1 VASKRGHIGGIVL
14 FPGAGA
20 DRDHSSLL
28 LLEKRL
34 RPLRVAR
41 VDFPYRRA
49 GRRAPD
55 RAPVLMDCVRDE
67 VERAAKR
74 WKLPTSSIVIGGRS
88 MGGRMCSMVV
98 ADEEDP
104 LDVGGLILISYPLN
118 PPGRADAGRAA
129 HLGRV
134 RVPTL
139 FVSGT
144 RDQFFTKA
152 QLRAAA
158 RRVKGSRT
166 MRWIDNKRHDL
177 KGADEAIAD
186 HVESWLS
193 DLGSRRT

>member
-1 VASKRGHIGGIVL
+1 MASGQQRVGGLIL

-20 DRDHSSLL
+20 DRNHSSLV

-34 RPLRVAR
+34 KPLRVAR
-41 VDFPYRRA
+41 IDFPYRRA

-55 RAPVLMDCVRDE
+55 RANVLMDCVRDE
-67 VERAAKR
+67 VARAAKR
-74 WKLPTSSIVIGGRS
+74 WKVPTSSLIIGGRS

-98 ADEEDP
+98 ADADNP

-118 PPGRADAGRAA
+118 PPGKTDAGRAA

-134 RVPTL
+134 LVPTL

-144 RDQFFTKA
+144 RDQFFTPV

-158 RRVKGSRT
+158 RRVKGPRT
-166 MRWIDNKRHDL
+166 MEWIENKRHDL
-177 KGADEAIAD
+177 KGADEVIAD

-193 DLGSRRT
+193 AVELPRT

>member
-1 VASKRGHIGGIVL
+1 MAPRRAQIGGVVL

-20 DRDHSSLL
+20 DRHHSSLV

-34 RPLRVAR
+34 KPLKVAR

-55 RAPVLMDCVRDE
+55 RANVLMDCVRDE

-74 WKLPTSSIVIGGRS
+74 WKVPTSSIVIGGRS

-98 ADEEDP
+98 ADAEAP

-118 PPGRADAGRAA
+118 PPGKADAGRAA

-134 RVPTL
+134 HVPTL

-144 RDQFFTKA
+144 RDQFFTPA
-152 QLRAAA
+152 QLRVAA
-158 RRVKGSRT
+158 RRVKGPRT
-166 MRWIDNKRHDL
+166 MTWIDNKRHDL
-177 KGADEAIAD
+177 KGADETIAD

-193 DLGSRRT
+193 DFASLRT